1 MEQKLT
7 RPIPLLKRGIQR
19 HLLIAKLVLLTFTLG
34 IFSSNAYCLGA
45 DDLNLNSDNTLQQL
59 RVTGVVRD
67 AEGQPM
73 PGVAVQVEGTTTG
86 TFTDVNGRYT
96 LDVPGANASLAF
108 SFVGYKHLSVQVNGR
123 TVIDVM
129 MEETTEALDEIVVVG
144 YGTVRKSD
152 VTGAVAS
159 VRADAIK
166 NVSTTDAAA
175 ALQGKASGVQVL
187 TNSGAP
193 GQAATIRV
201 RGYSSNSGNIGPLL
215 IVDGL
220 KVDNIQYLDPSM
232 IESIEIL
239 KDAASAAIYGAQAGN
254 GVVLITTKS
263 GTQGVSSISYDF
275 KYTGQSLARKP
286 EIFRAD
292 DFIEYKRMSGLPID
306 NQLEANGYDGTDT
319 DWFDVVF
326 APSWSPQHT
335 FTFQGGN
342 NQGHFFTSINYV
354 NNDGMV
360 KGDRDVYKRLTAQI
374 NADYDLKKW
383 LQVGTNNSIENW
395 STKSVS
401 QMSQYGSVM
410 NSVMTLDPLT
420 PVYYASPEEF
430 APSMRQAYDAGRI
443 ILKDP
448 TNDLYYATSK
458 YITDDSGNPLLQRD
472 RVDRDNRG
480 INLRGV
486 IYGNLKPVKGLVV
499 TSRFGYRV
507 GLNNVHSYNTP
518 YFATPQASSYNYDI
532 STNANN
538 NYYYQWENF
547 ANYNLALDNHNVTAM
562 AGMSYTE
569 NNTDNVSAS
578 ASGPNILSGY
588 EPNFRYLNYVISNI
602 VDGEEKTIK
611 TFGNAP
617 GKSTQISYFGR
628 LIYTFANKYTVQ
640 GNFRADAFDSSKLSE
655 KNRWGYFPSFS
666 AGWIVSNEN
675 FFAGIAD
682 RIPVTFLK
690 LRGSWGLNGNINV
703 LNNYPY
709 STSIAY
715 NSSWYQFMV
724 DDGAPTYGS
733 APSGLA
739 NPDLKWET
747 SEQLDLGIDMRFLN
761 DRLSLSLGHFNK
773 KTNDLLVTIN
783 PVPEI
788 GVSST
793 VVNAGSVLNRG
804 FEFEGGWK
812 DEIGSDFTYSVSVN
826 FATLHNEVT
835 YLDPAISRLTGS
847 TGGVDG
853 TNNPIHS
860 AFEVGYPIWYFR
872 GYKYE
877 GVDPATG
884 AARLA
889 DINND
894 NQIGDADMTYIG
906 KAIPDYT
913 YGLNLSFG
921 YKGLDLNLF
930 GTGVGGNDIF
940 TVFYRADTPMRNSLR
955 YYYDN
960 AWTPDNKDA
969 SMPDPKAVA
978 NDWHFWGSSASMFN
992 GAYFK
997 IKQLQLGYTFPA
1009 SITNRI
1015 LVSRLRC
1022 YVSLDDYFT
1031 FTKYPGADP
1040 ETATASNNSA
1050 SAAGYDN
1057 GTYPQAK
1064 KLIFGV
1070 NLTF

>member
-7 RPIPLLKRGIQR
+7 KPIPLLKRGIQR
-19 HLLIAKLVLLTFTLG
+19 HLLIAGLVLLTLTLTVFG
-34 IFSSNAYCLGA
+34 SNAYCLGA
-45 DDLNLNSDNTLQQL
+45 DDLKLNSDNTLQQI
-59 RVTGVVRD
+59 RVTGVVTD
-67 AEGQPM
+67 AQGEPM
-73 PGVAVQVEGTTTG
+73 PGVAVQIEGTTLG

-96 LDVPGANASLAF
+96 LEVPGADAVLAF
-108 SFVGYKHLSVQVNGR
+108 SFVGYKHHMEPVNGR
-123 TVIDVM
+123 SVIDIM
-129 MEETTEALDEIVVVG
+129 LEESMEALDEIVVVG

-263 GTQGVSSISYDF
+263 GTKGASSISCDF

-292 DFIEYKRMSGLPID
+292 DFIDYKRMSGLPID
-306 NQLEANGYDGTDT
+306 NQLETNGYDGTDT

-335 FTFQGGN
+335 VTFQGGN

-395 STKSVS
+395 STKSIS

-430 APSMRQAYDAGRI
+430 ASSMKQAYDAGRN

-486 IYGNLKPVKGLVV
+486 VYGNLKPVKGLVV

-507 GLNNVHSYNTP
+507 GLNNIHSYNTP
-518 YFATPQASSYNYDI
+518 YYATPQAQTYDYSI

-538 NYYYQWENF
+538 SYYYQWENF
-547 ANYNLALDNHNVTAM
+547 ANYNLALDNHNFTAM

-602 VDGEEKTIK
+602 VDGSETTIK
-611 TFGNAP
+611 TFGNLP

-628 LIYTFANKYTVQ
+628 LIYTFANKYTIQ

-682 RIPVTFLK
+682 RIPITFLK

-739 NPDLKWET
+739 NPDLTWET
-747 SEQLDLGIDMRFLN
+747 SEQLDLGIDMRFLD
-761 DRLSLSLGHFNK
+761 DRLSLSVGHFNK
-773 KTNDLLVTIN
+773 MTNDLLVTIN

-804 FEFEGGWK
+804 FEFEGAWK
-812 DEIGSDFTYSVSVN
+812 DKVGDFTYSVNAN

-872 GYKYE
+872 GYNYE
-877 GVDPATG
+877 GVDAATG
-884 AARLA
+884 AAILE
-889 DINND
+889 DVSGD
-894 NQIGDADMTYIG
+894 GTIGDADMTYIG

-913 YGLNLSFG
+913 YGVNINLG
-921 YKGLDLNLF
+921 YKGVDLNIF
-930 GTGVGGNDIF
+930 GTGVGGNEIF

-960 AWTPDNKDA
+960 AWTAENTGA
-969 SMPDPKAVA
+969 SMPDPAAVA
-978 NDWHFWGSSASMFN
+978 QDWHFWGSSASMFS

-997 IKQLQLGYTFPA
+997 IKQIQLGYTLPA
-1009 SITNRI
+1009 SITNRVLI
-1015 LVSRLRC
+1015 SRLRC
-1022 YVSLDDYFT
+1022 YVSLDDYIT

-1040 ETATASNNSA
+1040 ETATASNNAA

-1057 GTYPQAK
+1057 GTYPQAR